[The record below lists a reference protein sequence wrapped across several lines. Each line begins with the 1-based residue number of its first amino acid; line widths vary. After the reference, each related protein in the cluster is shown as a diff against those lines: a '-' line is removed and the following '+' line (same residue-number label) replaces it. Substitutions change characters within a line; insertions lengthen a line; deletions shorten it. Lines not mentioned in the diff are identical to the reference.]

1 MVNRFDSPGIVYEK
15 GELSMDKQTEH
26 LTRDIEIRFWERF
39 GQACRLGQDLQLRR
53 IAQQLR
59 SQGIGDDVVMRIRD
73 MALDATAN
81 NEVAAL
87 LECLDEVNTI
97 ATDMRYFVSA
107 QEVRAVLQALLD
119 DHVYMRPWDED

>member
-1 MVNRFDSPGIVYEK
+1 
-15 GELSMDKQTEH
+15 MDKQTEH